1 LNEWGNNPIQNEE
14 ELFNHR
20 HSSLRVTV
28 EHAFGSLKRRF
39 KILDD
44 SIPFF
49 PFPTQVEI
57 VMASCIIHNWVIEDG
72 DDEFIIPRMR
82 TCLVLLIKHQHMH
95 TLRTMPLW
103 LTLDKKLPM
112 PCGKTVNTI
121 MAIMYEP
128 IYFLFE

>member
-121 MAIMYEP
+121 MVIMYEP